1 MAENERPL
9 PKPPKKAFGRQG
21 NFEHER
27 EDAPLMADRIAMA
40 MAEGRLEEFFSKEL
54 PDSEHAREL
63 AAMMMGM
70 TGMAS
75 AGGIA
80 PAPSAAASPDNPE
93 EKAPSEAQQL
103 KDTPGGVPEDVM
115 TAIHAGD
122 VQGLLGLLA
131 REHKK
136 LNPDSVPGTPPEP
149 QKEGNAE
156 TGAGGKKVVEKDVV
170 EQFLKI
176 AEENSLELDWL
187 IMRALKVYVE
197 EYRKTGKL

>member
-27 EDAPLMADRIAMA
+27 EDAPLMADQIAMA

-54 PDSEHAREL
+54 PDSEHARAL
-63 AAMMMGM
+63 ATMMMGM

-75 AGGIA
+75 AGGIG
-80 PAPSAAASPDNPE
+80 PAPSAAVPPGNE
-93 EKAPSEAQQL
+93 EKKEA
-103 KDTPGGVPEDVM
+103 TPEGVPGDVM

-122 VQGLLGLLA
+122 VQGLMGLLA
-131 REHKK
+131 REHGR
-136 LNPDSVPGTPPEP
+136 LNPDSAARVPSEPP
-149 QKEGNAE
+149 KEGNAD
-156 TGAGGKKVVEKDVV
+156 TGAGGKKVVEKDIV

-176 AEENSLELDWL
+176 AEENSLDLDWL
-187 IMRALKVYVE
+187 IMRALKTYVE
-197 EYRKTGKL
+197 EYRKTGRL